1 MSDSSVSNPKAPRA
15 GRQARIERKAETGEW
30 RSSPIIGSCAICIPN
45 RYALIFFETTAMT
58 SSWQSA
64 ERRKVRKV
72 AEVRE
77 TLPVLR
83 VEE

>member
-1 MSDSSVSNPKAPRA
+1 
-15 GRQARIERKAETGEW
+15 
-30 RSSPIIGSCAICIPN
+30 
-45 RYALIFFETTAMT
+45 MT